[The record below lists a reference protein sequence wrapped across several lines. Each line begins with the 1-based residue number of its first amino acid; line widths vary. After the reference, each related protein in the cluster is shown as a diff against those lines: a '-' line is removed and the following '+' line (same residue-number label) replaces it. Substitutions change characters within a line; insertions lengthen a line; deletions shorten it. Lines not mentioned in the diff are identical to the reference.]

1 MYGWPNNTVPSDL
14 NGIVSDIDTMINKI
28 EETLLSMENT
38 SLSLLQNDEDKNN
51 INTILDEYNELSKKI
66 KNKIIDIDIGDKT
79 NKNELTNILK
89 NKSTLLDKAY
99 NKINSSIDNKNTEN
113 YDKQFFMG
121 GLNSKKLIQNLNEN
135 FEELINTYEFYKADN
150 KTKPNT
156 NDHDNQ
162 QQQEQQPT
170 QEGNPISTLSNDI
183 SNLDDD
189 NCKSFLMELIINCIE
204 STTVLA
210 EAQDQSDAN
219 K

>member
-121 GLNSKKLIQNLNEN
+121 GLNSKKLIQNLNKN
-135 FEELINTYEFYKADN
+135 FEELINTYEFHQTNTAISDN
-150 KTKPNT
+150 GP
-156 NDHDNQ
+156 DN
-162 QQQEQQPT
+162 E
-170 QEGNPISTLSNDI
+170 ERLGNPISTLSNDI
-183 SNLDDD
+183 SNLNDD